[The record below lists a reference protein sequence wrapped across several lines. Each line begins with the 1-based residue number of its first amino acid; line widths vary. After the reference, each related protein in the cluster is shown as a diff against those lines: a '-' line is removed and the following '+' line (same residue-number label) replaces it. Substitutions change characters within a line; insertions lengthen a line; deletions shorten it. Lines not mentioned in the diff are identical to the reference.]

1 MPRHAAVV
9 AVLILERP
17 MCLDCITA
25 KSGLSTAEVEEY
37 LEQIGLG
44 LEVTVEEDRC
54 RACGEPRT
62 VFSLTRLP

>member
-1 MPRHAAVV
+1 
-9 AVLILERP
+9 

-25 KSGLSTAEVEEY
+25 KSSLSTAEVKGY

-44 LEVTVEEDRC
+44 LVVTVEEDRC

-62 VFSLTRLP
+62 VFSLIRLP